1 MTKVLSLKGHRIRF
15 FTVDRYEA
23 QLSEYY
29 AFNDL
34 KMNLK
39 HKLPILDLIEKY
51 YSYLEVLGYPTIILT
66 IEDPICTYLSYS
78 VLHNNKQNRSIP
90 ICSWIPFYSPTNKE
104 LDLINLGQAYIT
116 SQRENI
122 IQSSLIPF
130 YTLNLQK
137 LQFQMV
143 NNMNNEIKI
152 AIQIYNELDCSQF
165 ILKCLSRCSTPWRL
179 FMIGKGMEELIF
191 KQLVAD
197 FNVND
202 KINWVNDGEK
212 LLESVSL
219 VIQTSYLNESVAYI
233 KKAIQHKIPV
243 LSLISNETLEFI
255 HPHQN
260 GWFFEP
266 DDEERV
272 VKILDKFLKNP
283 SI

>member
-1 MTKVLSLKGHRIRF
+1 
-15 FTVDRYEA
+15 
-23 QLSEYY
+23 
-29 AFNDL
+29 
-34 KMNLK
+34 
-39 HKLPILDLIEKY
+39 
-51 YSYLEVLGYPTIILT
+51 
-66 IEDPICTYLSYS
+66 
-78 VLHNNKQNRSIP
+78 
-90 ICSWIPFYSPTNKE
+90 
-104 LDLINLGQAYIT
+104 
-116 SQRENI
+116 
-122 IQSSLIPF
+122 
-130 YTLNLQK
+130 
-137 LQFQMV
+137 
-143 NNMNNEIKI
+143 
-152 AIQIYNELDCSQF
+152 
-165 ILKCLSRCSTPWRL
+165 
-179 FMIGKGMEELIF
+179 MIGKGMEELIF

-283 SI
+283 SILDYNIEKDVNTEELAIELETILFDIMKCC